1 MSIQYIVT
9 CYLQKRGNNI
19 NKLAERAHVSNTS
32 VIKARDGHFDSPLI
46 KSISDMRHKM
56 GIANTIRNI
65 ASACG
70 YDAGPYLKRL
80 DLDKVRPKTR
90 RFSQT
95 NRVQIEALLNTQI
108 LYSDLDYIKV
118 VWGDPEEPMTIGLV
132 IELMRRRKRV
142 Q

>member
-9 CYLQKRGNNI
+9 SYLEKRGNNI
-19 NKLAERAHVSNTS
+19 NKLAEEAHVSNTS
-32 VIKARDGHFDSPLI
+32 VIKARKGHFDSPLI
-46 KSISDMRHKM
+46 KSISDMRHKI

-65 ASACG
+65 VRACG

-95 NRVQIEALLNTQI
+95 TRGQIESILNI
-108 LYSDLDYIKV
+108 EIFNYDLDYLKV
-118 VWGDPEEPMTIGLV
+118 VCGDSEDPMTIGLIV
-132 IELMRRRKRV
+132 ELIRRRKRV